1 MKKDLLLGHIEALS
15 AILIWSTTFVQTKIL
30 LSYLTPVEILI
41 FRFSVAFILL
51 YLLYPKRYSPNLI
64 DEIKFIGLGFS
75 GIFLYYIFENE
86 SLVYTQAANVGLL
99 VTTSPLLTAILA
111 HFFLKNERF
120 GINLLVGFFMAAAG
134 VALLVFNKVGTINIG
149 DLLAFLGAL
158 SFGAYSVL
166 LKLIPAK
173 YHYLYVTRKSFFYG
187 LIFMLIYTLLT
198 KNPINFSSLQK
209 PVVFL
214 NLIFLAIFA
223 SGICFV
229 LWKVAVDN
237 IGSVAT
243 STYIYLTPL
252 LNALAAVV
260 ILKERITHTL
270 FLAGLLII
278 GGLFVS
284 QQRDLIRFLVKKS
297 AHRYE

>member
-1 MKKDLLLGHIEALS
+1 MKKNLLFGHIEAMS

-30 LSYLTPVEILI
+30 LAYLTPVEILI

-51 YLLYPKRYSPNLI
+51 YLLYPKSYHTNLK
-64 DEIKFIGLGFS
+64 DEIKFIGLGLS
-75 GIFLYYIFENE
+75 GIFMYYILENE

-120 GINLLVGFFMAAAG
+120 SINLLVGFFMAAAG
-134 VALLVFNKVGTINIG
+134 VALLVFNKFGIINIG

-166 LKLIPAK
+166 LNLIPAK
-173 YHYLYVTRKSFFYG
+173 YHYLYVTRKSFLYG

-198 KNPINFSSLQK
+198 KNSINFDSLQK

-214 NLIFLAIFA
+214 NLLFLSIFA

-229 LWKVAVDN
+229 LWKLAVDS

-252 LNALAAVV
+252 LNAVAAVV
-260 ILKERITHTL
+260 ILKEKITHTL
-270 FLAGLLII
+270 FWAGFLII

-284 QQRDLIRFLVKKS
+284 QKHDFTRFLIKKS
-297 AHRYE
+297 GI